1 MRPGQVM
8 DNLPTPKCEEVDEL
22 IEASGCE
29 LLFVAP
35 CSPGY
40 NPVEEAFSKIEALLR
55 KGKART
61 RGAPIGV
68 LGEAVLNGDVP
79 EDARGLLEHRGYR
92 RVSQPL

>member
-1 MRPGQVM
+1 M
-8 DNLPTPKCEEVDEL
+8 DNLPTPKCEKVDEL
-22 IEASGCE
+22 IEVRGCE

-35 CSPGY
+35 YSPDY
-40 NPVEEAFSKIEALLR
+40 DRIEEAISKLEALLR

-68 LGEAVLNGDVP
+68 PGEAVLSGDVP

-92 RVSQPL
+92 RVSQLL